1 MVSSHSQG
9 IRAASVVVVLLSRY
23 SIDRRWINFES
34 GLALGANVRMLP
46 LTIRG
51 FHPGDVGL
59 PLSQFH
65 ARTLSDALGVEGV
78 IHAIADATDSKI
90 IRTEASDFIEQLTQ
104 IEANL
109 PVKSILLEPFLEHGT
124 DGNRWLR
131 FRLSNIGNRDVE
143 LIEVEVCVPKS
154 IFDPSYHI
162 T

>member
-1 MVSSHSQG
+1 VVSSHSQG

-104 IEANL
+104 I
-109 PVKSILLEPFLEHGT
+109 
-124 DGNRWLR
+124 
-131 FRLSNIGNRDVE
+131 
-143 LIEVEVCVPKS
+143 
-154 IFDPSYHI
+154 
-162 T
+162 